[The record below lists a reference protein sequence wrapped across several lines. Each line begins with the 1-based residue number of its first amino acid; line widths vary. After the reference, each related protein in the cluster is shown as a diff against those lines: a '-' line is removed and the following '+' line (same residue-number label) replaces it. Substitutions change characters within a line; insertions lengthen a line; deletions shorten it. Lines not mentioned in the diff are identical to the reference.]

1 MTALL
6 LKIYNKKQPDNNI
19 FGIIGGRDMKDK
31 DITQKMLEKYNDVFA
46 DILNVLL
53 FDGKDVV
60 DESSLSDALPMSMLK
75 IGNNVRL
82 QERDIAKYW
91 QNSKI
96 NISLFGLENQTRK
109 ENRYKEKYPVITLV
123 LYLGYDKRWNYP
135 TTLLEI
141 LNVHNEIKSYVNDFK
156 INLFEIAYLDRVK
169 IDLFKSDFKILAD
182 YLYQM
187 RTKRDY
193 TADKTTIEH
202 VEELLYLMS
211 AMTGDNRFE
220 ETINELKGKE
230 NVNMCEVLDRVEA
243 RGVERGRLEGI
254 EKGRLEGIEKGR
266 IEGIKK
272 GKLEGAV
279 TTLASL
285 VKDGILSIED
295 AAKRANM
302 SVEVF
307 KKYIY

>member
-6 LKIYNKKQPDNNI
+6 LKIYNKKQPNNNI

-75 IGNNVRL
+75 IGSNVRL